1 LREPDKEVGPGQGHS
16 VTGPGLRKTCNEV
29 VDKDADDLHIKLS
42 DATDRSK
49 CRRMIRALDVMLR
62 AEYE

>member
-1 LREPDKEVGPGQGHS
+1 VRARQRGSH
-16 VTGPGLRKTCNEV
+16 THRRTCNEV

-42 DATDRSK
+42 DATDCSK
-49 CRRMIRALDVMLR
+49 CRRMIRGLDVMLR